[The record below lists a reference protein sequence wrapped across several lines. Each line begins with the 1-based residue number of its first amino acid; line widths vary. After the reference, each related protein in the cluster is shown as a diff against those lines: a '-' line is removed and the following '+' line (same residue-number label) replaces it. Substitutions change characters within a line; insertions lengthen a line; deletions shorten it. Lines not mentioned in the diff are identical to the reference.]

1 MLPVPQKK
9 SDFELQ
15 KNQPVMEQVRKQR
28 QPAEPLDV
36 LNILESAT
44 GDRAQAIKLY
54 NTFADLVATDPDF
67 RVMRANNTLFIYNNN
82 RDGSVD
88 ISMET
93 ADAPRDLVDSLK
105 QFRQAMKVAGFKTG
119 KFDID
124 NPQIMK
130 VLRMAGIDIK
140 TQPSGTLLEDGVT
153 PGLIGIGDF

>member
-153 PGLIGIGDF
+153 PGLIGIGEF

>member
-9 SDFELQ
+9 PDFELQ

-93 ADAPRDLVDSLK
+93 ADTPRDLVDSLK
-105 QFRQAMKVAGFKTG
+105 QFFA
-119 KFDID
+119 
-124 NPQIMK
+124 
-130 VLRMAGIDIK
+130 
-140 TQPSGTLLEDGVT
+140 
-153 PGLIGIGDF
+153 

>member
-1 MLPVPQKK
+1 
-9 SDFELQ
+9 
-15 KNQPVMEQVRKQR
+15 MEQVRKQR

-93 ADAPRDLVDSLK
+93 ADTPRDLVDSLK

-140 TQPSGTLLEDGVT
+140 TQPSGTVLEDGVT
-153 PGLIGIGDF
+153 PGLIGIGEF